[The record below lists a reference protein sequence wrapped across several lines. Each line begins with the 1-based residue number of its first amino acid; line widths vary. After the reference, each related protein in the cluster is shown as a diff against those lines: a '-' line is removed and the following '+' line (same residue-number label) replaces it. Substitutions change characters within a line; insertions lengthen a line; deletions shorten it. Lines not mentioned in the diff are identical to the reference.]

1 MGRSVWTGLW
11 PDSFCQKMSKLICVF
26 CLVVILAAGSE
37 NDEEKNKVQ
46 DFELFDGGH
55 LLNRRSADSDRN
67 TRRRRKRLRTK
78 KKNKNQKDKKKEK
91 KKNKD
96 KNNKP
101 PTKNQEASKIKKRKS
116 KGGKKCG

>member
-67 TRRRRKRLRTK
+67 TRRRRKRLRTNK
-78 KKNKNQKDKKKEK
+78 KKNNKEK
-91 KKNKD
+91 KK
-96 KNNKP
+96 
-101 PTKNQEASKIKKRKS
+101 
-116 KGGKKCG
+116 GGKKGKKKKKKKKS